1 MGYLSNI
8 FAKASSHVKLPTA
21 NSRSIFSISD
31 VPPPGGHAGLTSSN
45 PIPAAHEDKIRR
57 EYEEKLA
64 QQQALIQQL
73 LKKQEELEQQLRD
86 AQNTIKQL
94 QQTNGEK

>member
-1 MGYLSNI
+1 M
-8 FAKASSHVKLPTA
+8 
-21 NSRSIFSISD
+21 FSISD
-31 VPPPGGHAGLTSSN
+31 GAPPPGHSGLASSN
-45 PIPAAHEDKIRR
+45 PIPAATEEKIRR

-64 QQQALIQQL
+64 QQQTLIQQL

-94 QQTNGEK
+94 QQPNGEKWSGCTL

>member
-1 MGYLSNI
+1 M
-8 FAKASSHVKLPTA
+8 FA
-21 NSRSIFSISD
+21 ISD
-31 VPPPGGHAGLTSSN
+31 APAPSSLPSLDAKN
-45 PIPAAHEDKIRR
+45 EEKIRR

-64 QQQALIQQL
+64 QQQALIQSL

-94 QQTNGEK
+94 QQPNGEK